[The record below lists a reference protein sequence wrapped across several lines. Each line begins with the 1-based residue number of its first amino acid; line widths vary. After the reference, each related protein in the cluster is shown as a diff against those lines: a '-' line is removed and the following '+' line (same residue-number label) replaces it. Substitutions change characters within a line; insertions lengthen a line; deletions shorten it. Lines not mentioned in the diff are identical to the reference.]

1 MTESNSDLVFRDDNG
16 SEIAR
21 MSLKGSYLQSG
32 PHQINGKISM
42 SISYEMAEITKK
54 AIEVNLE
61 VNKKRLEEAYIYT
74 LQQIKNEALL
84 GSWTVLIDC
93 EIDESVAIRLRY
105 DGFLVTV
112 DEELEETYIGW
123 KK

>member
-1 MTESNSDLVFRDDNG
+1 MTESNSDLVFRGDNG

-54 AIEVNLE
+54 AIEVNLD
-61 VNKKRLEEAYIYT
+61 VNKKRLDEAYIYT
-74 LQQIKNEALL
+74 LQQIKNEALSGNWKL
-84 GSWTVLIDC
+84 FIDC
-93 EIDESVAIRLRY
+93 EIDESVADRLRNA
-105 DGFLVTV
+105 GFLVTV

>member
-1 MTESNSDLVFRDDNG
+1 MTESNNDLVFRGDDG
-16 SEIAR
+16 REIAR
-21 MSLKGSYLQSG
+21 LSLKARYLQSG

-54 AIEVNLE
+54 AIEVNLDA
-61 VNKKRLEEAYIYT
+61 NKKRLDEAYIYT
-74 LQQIKNEALL
+74 LKQIKNEALSGNWKL
-84 GSWTVLIDC
+84 FIDC
-93 EIDESVAIRLRY
+93 EIDEPVADRLRN

-112 DEELEETYIGW
+112 DEELEETCIGW

>member
-1 MTESNSDLVFRDDNG
+1 MERFAWNVSN
-16 SEIAR
+16 
-21 MSLKGSYLQSG
+21 
-32 PHQINGKISM
+32 
-42 SISYEMAEITKK
+42 EMAEITKK

-74 LQQIKNEALL
+74 LQQIKNEALSGNWKL
-84 GSWTVLIDC
+84 FIDC
-93 EIDESVAIRLRY
+93 EIDESVADRLRNA
-105 DGFLVTV
+105 GFLVTV

>member
-21 MSLKGSYLQSG
+21 MSLKGSYSG

-54 AIEVNLE
+54 AIEVNLDG
-61 VNKKRLEEAYIYT
+61 NKKRLDKAYIYT
-74 LQQIKNEALL
+74 LQQIKNAALSGNWEL
-84 GSWTVLIDC
+84 FIDC
-93 EIDESVAIRLRY
+93 EIDESVADRLRN